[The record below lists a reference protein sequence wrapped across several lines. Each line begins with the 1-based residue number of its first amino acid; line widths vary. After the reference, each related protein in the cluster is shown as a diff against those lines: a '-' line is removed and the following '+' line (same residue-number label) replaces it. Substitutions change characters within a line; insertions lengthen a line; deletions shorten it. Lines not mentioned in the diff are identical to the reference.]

1 MVFERPT
8 PPQKK
13 KDRQGWGF
21 SGVQGHEKQEKKKF
35 KETSAECEL
44 SEVAA
49 QLN

>member
-1 MVFERPT
+1 MVFERPL
-8 PPQKK
+8 QKK
-13 KDRQGWGF
+13 RDKVGGSVVRRAM
-21 SGVQGHEKQEKKKF
+21 KKRKKKKF